1 MQVSSATIHA
11 APLPPIAG
19 RRPSMS
25 DATSRPREPAT
36 SLLARRA
43 SAKAA
48 VSGAINRLSSSAPA
62 GMFTVTA
69 FTVTSR
75 TTAQPKPRSRESARR
90 PLPPSSRQQPPAPP
104 PPRPKPPAE
113 APAAPPRT
121 KPPAEAPAA
130 PSGASRLEIEVTAAE
145 GLAAVPIA
153 FELTQGGSAS
163 APLPAEVS
171 AAEGGGVARGSFAH
185 GGPLHGMLRVGSA
198 CVAVAV
204 VDPARGGKPSKEA
217 AARNHVVGHYGLDK
231 DGAPLPDGVERQ
243 RVIVVDRKLKLAAEV
258 RIAPGAHA
266 TAQVAVRA
274 AKEAELRKAEATED
288 LLEAE
293 TGTKFSWLHACIVKA
308 RARGAEAVLLDR
320 ASGKLKTLQVS
331 APDLGKMTK
340 ALRWQLVTTP
350 ADAADAAKC
359 VCEREGCAVDAP
371 LDGEVMELVGDGVG
385 AALGML
391 LPAQMAPSDGTP
403 WDQWLFAK
411 LTAASLRAQAD
422 GGVWRSGKHVI
433 FSAPTRNQSPVAF
446 RNYLARLG
454 EHECAAAFDALV
466 QFTELKYSKQVTA
479 CQVNLH
485 LDSSSCH
492 KQHRDI
498 YGLDQRERAGRD
510 CTCSFKENVATAC
523 FSLGS
528 SRRIMIQAETDKL
541 SYRKKCCA
549 ECGGSC
555 SKPWINSGELMYFND
570 RWNRSWN
577 HGIPPHDEGADGKCG
592 PRISIALLCAEG
604 TEACALPRKA
614 KQTYDAIKEVQLE
627 TVLTEKRVE

>member
-1 MQVSSATIHA
+1 MPSGRKQQQLTATV
-11 APLPPIAG
+11 
-19 RRPSMS
+19 
-25 DATSRPREPAT
+25 PA
-36 SLLARRA
+36 
-43 SAKAA
+43 
-48 VSGAINRLSSSAPA
+48 
-62 GMFTVTA
+62 
-69 FTVTSR
+69 
-75 TTAQPKPRSRESARR
+75 
-90 PLPPSSRQQPPAPP
+90 
-104 PPRPKPPAE
+104 RPKPQAE
-113 APAAPPRT
+113 APAAPP
-121 KPPAEAPAA
+121 
-130 PSGASRLEIEVTAAE
+130 SASRLEVEVTAAD
-145 GLAAVPIA
+145 GVTVPIA
-153 FELTQGGSAS
+153 FELTQGGTAS
-163 APLPAEVS
+163 TPLPAQVS
-171 AAEGGGVARGSFAH
+171 AVEGGSARGSFAH
-185 GGPLHGMLRVGSA
+185 SGPLHGMLRLGSA

-204 VDPARGGKPSKEA
+204 MDARGKPPKET
-217 AARNHVVGHYGLDK
+217 RNHVIGHYGLDK
-231 DGAPLPDGVERQ
+231 DGAPLPDGIERQ
-243 RVIVVDRKLKLAAEV
+243 RALVVDRKLKLAAEV

-266 TAQVAVRA
+266 TAQVAVRP

-293 TGTKFSWLHACIVKA
+293 TGTKYSWLHACIVKA

-350 ADAADAAKC
+350 ADPADVVRS
-359 VCEREGCAVDAP
+359 VCEREGCKVDAP
-371 LDGEVMELVGDGVG
+371 LEGELMEIVGDGVG

-391 LPAQMAPSDGTP
+391 LPAQMAPTDGTP
-403 WDQWLFAK
+403 WDQWLFTK

-446 RNYLARLG
+446 RNYLARLE

-498 YGLDQRERAGRD
+498 YGLDQRDRAGRD

-570 RWNRSWN
+570 KWNRSWN
-577 HGIPPHDEGADGKCG
+577 HGIPPHDEQADGPCG

-604 TEACALPRKA
+604 TEACALPKKQ
-614 KQTYDAIKEVQLE
+614 KQTYDAIQEVQLE
-627 TVLTEKRVE
+627 KVMTEKRTD